1 MQTTRRFGCDREPT
15 LCFVSS
21 VNRKSGVSYG
31 LGLSS
36 DKVIALKRIATEYLC
51 DCFLL
56 DASIDCVVNEINEA
70 WGDNGGSILYVVS
83 ENKDAVHKLSSHWL
97 IIVLGVKSESVSDNL
112 SILYINKLEELPMT
126 ICKLNKKAAGK
137 NAVIVGYVMKPARE
151 EDFAKRGAFPMNP
164 TPNGLIFVPLTF
176 DTPLSSQLQVVD
188 VVLHKATDEIMSV
201 ELGSNSESS
210 NRVTYTSG
218 MQELQRFLEHHS
230 NFFAIDPLDNI
241 YPVLDRLKIQLVL
254 LGLQDINAEGCLT
267 IRGAHF
273 LKVNDFNESDLA
285 QRLPEAKL
293 SFPCIVKPQ
302 VACGVAD
309 AHSMAIVFE
318 IEDFK
323 HLSVPLPAVVQEY
336 INHSST
342 LFKFYVLGDT
352 VFHAV
357 KKSIPNSNTLRKS
370 YARNGSKPI
379 LFDSL
384 KSLPT
389 DTESQHPGDA
399 VSCKVDLD
407 LELVI
412 DAAKWLARTLD
423 LTIFGFD
430 VVVQEGTRDHVIVD
444 VNYLPSFKEVHND
457 IAIPAFWDAIKMKYE
472 SKKMKAATP
481 ASSS

>member
-1 MQTTRRFGCDREPT
+1 M
-15 LCFVSS
+15 
-21 VNRKSGVSYG
+21 
-31 LGLSS
+31 
-36 DKVIALKRIATEYLC
+36 
-51 DCFLL
+51 
-56 DASIDCVVNEINEA
+56 
-70 WGDNGGSILYVVS
+70 
-83 ENKDAVHKLSSHWL
+83 
-97 IIVLGVKSESVSDNL
+97 
-112 SILYINKLEELPMT
+112 LYINKLEELPMT

-188 VVLHKATDEIMSV
+188 VVLHKATDEIMSI

-210 NRVTYTSG
+210 NGVTYTSG
-218 MQELQRFLEHHS
+218 MQELQRFMEHHS

-254 LGLQDINAEGCLT
+254 LGLQDLNAEGRLT

-309 AHSMAIVFE
+309 AHSMALVFE

-342 LFKFYVLGDT
+342 LFKFYVLGET

-357 KKSIPNSNTLRKS
+357 KKSIPKFQYFEEIICKETAQNLYCLIGSNQRVLPLPPS
-370 YARNGSKPI
+370 
-379 LFDSL
+379 FDLQFLAFSIFSCL

-407 LELVI
+407 LELVK

-430 VVVQEGTRDHVIVD
+430 VVVQEGTGDHVIVD

-457 IAIPAFWDAIKMKYE
+457 IAIPAFWDAIKTKYE
-472 SKKMKAATP
+472 SKKTKAATP